1 MSEKTVDEYYEIL
14 ISKWKLSTVNSSS
27 LNEGGRS
34 MEEKSKAIPVDL
46 LEKVTGGVE
55 EVPFVEDNQSIT
67 DDSLEDL
74 PEKKKKRLGD
84 IFGDN

>member
-1 MSEKTVDEYYEIL
+1 
-14 ISKWKLSTVNSSS
+14 
-27 LNEGGRS
+27 

-67 DDSLEDL
+67 DDSLGDL

>member
-1 MSEKTVDEYYEIL
+1 
-14 ISKWKLSTVNSSS
+14 
-27 LNEGGRS
+27 

-55 EVPFVEDNQSIT
+55 EAAFVEDNQSVT

-84 IFGDN
+84 LLGGN

>member
-1 MSEKTVDEYYEIL
+1 
-14 ISKWKLSTVNSSS
+14 
-27 LNEGGRS
+27 
-34 MEEKSKAIPVDL
+34 MEEKCKAIPVDL